1 MIMKFATSI
10 MVMVTGV
17 LLVTLIRAPGGFG
30 SIAGR
35 TPGEA
40 RIFEIQPGV
49 AMLFRWVPAGECGPF
64 PTNDSETGHR
74 VKVEEGFWMSET
86 EVTQTL
92 WTRVMTDGK
101 QLPLPD
107 HPVHSVSWD
116 DCMEFLSRLESPGRG
131 WVYSLP
137 TEAEW
142 EYACRAGS
150 TAPFHGVPEKVGW
163 LEENSGGRSHRVG
176 LLEPN
181 AYGLHDM
188 HGNVAEWCLDTT
200 DEKGLER
207 AIRGGSWDS
216 NFNAEASSRN
226 SDVRGLRINR
236 VGFRIVLRYQR

>member
-1 MIMKFATSI
+1 MKFATSI
-10 MVMVTGV
+10 MAMVAGV
-17 LLVTLIRAPGGFG
+17 LLVTLIRAPGSFS

-40 RIFEIQPGV
+40 RVFEIQPGV

-64 PTNDSETGHR
+64 SVHGGEAGRR
-74 VKVEEGFWMSET
+74 VLVEEGFWMSET
-86 EVTQTL
+86 EVTQHL
-92 WTRVMTDGK
+92 WTQVMAAGK
-101 QLPLPD
+101 PVPLPN

-116 DCMEFLSRLESPGRG
+116 DCMEFLSRLESPRKG
-131 WVYSLP
+131 WSYSLP

-163 LEENSGGRSHRVG
+163 LEDNSGGRSHVVG
-176 LLEPN
+176 HLEAN
-181 AYGLHDM
+181 AFGLHDM
-188 HGNVAEWCLDTT
+188 HGNVAEWCLDASD
-200 DEKGLER
+200 DEGRER